1 MKDISA
7 RRELDRL
14 ELDSVDWL
22 DRLLRKAVIENI
34 QAENREEREK
44 TLAELSGALVR
55 QQSTADLLGRRRL
68 YLETH
73 GQEKKRSFAQY
84 EIPEERTADE
94 FLKEMEALVEDPEA
108 VQIVEEHKRSVA
120 GYIAGAV
127 ALAAVV
133 IRKATRSVFRLI
145 RRVVKRGKSR
155 DEAVS
160 QVVKSLKDRDP
171 TVTVTRSYAETVFR
185 TNLNTAYTN
194 ARTQQATTSAFRNK
208 VLAWRYVTMEDER
221 VRDNHAAAHGFI
233 AHVTDPIWN
242 ELSPPMGFNCRC
254 VLEPVGGSA
263 ARNAMAVSDSGLA
276 IYKLA
281 PLGAHPDVGFKARG
295 SGVHSYS

>member
-1 MKDISA
+1 MKDTSA
-7 RRELDRL
+7 RSELDKL
-14 ELDSVDWL
+14 EMDSVDWL
-22 DRLLRKAVIENI
+22 DRLLRKAVIENV
-34 QAENREEREK
+34 QAENREDREK
-44 TLAELSGALVR
+44 TLAELANALVR

-84 EIPEERTADE
+84 EIPEEKTADE
-94 FLKEMEALVEDPEA
+94 FLKEMEALTDPEA
-108 VQIVEEHKRSVA
+108 VQIVEEHKKSMA

-127 ALAAVV
+127 ALAALV
-133 IRKATRSVFRLI
+133 IRKATKSVFKLI

-160 QVVKSLKDRDP
+160 MVVKSIKDRDP
-171 TVTVTRSYAETVFR
+171 TVTVTKSYAETVFR
-185 TNLNTAYTN
+185 TNLNTAYTS
-194 ARTQQATTSAFRNK
+194 ARTQQASTSAFRNK
-208 VLAWRYVTMEDER
+208 VLAWRYVTMEDDR
-221 VRDNHAAAHGFI
+221 VRHNHAAAHGFI
-233 AHVTDPIWN
+233 AHVADPIWK

-254 VLEPVGGSA
+254 VLEPAGESA
-263 ARNAMAVSDSGLA
+263 AKKARAVSDSGLA

-295 SGVHSYS
+295 SGINTNT